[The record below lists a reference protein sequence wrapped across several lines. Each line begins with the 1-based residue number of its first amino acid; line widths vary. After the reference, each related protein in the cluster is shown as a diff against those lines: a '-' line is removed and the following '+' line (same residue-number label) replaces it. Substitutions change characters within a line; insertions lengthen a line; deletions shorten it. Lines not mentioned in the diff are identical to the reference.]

1 MQRTGDSLSLAGIP
15 CHSLLCGSL
24 SWTLSQADHIIF
36 LNTLSHY
43 RAHFL
48 SVNIS
53 NLIWHQNSNFS
64 FSLNRP
70 FPLQPGEF
78 RRKHLRQKH
87 RRPIHGKT
95 KDPEVTPG
103 NVADGTWEAS
113 SLGPFSWCLPRGA
126 AVSAAATAPASRLPT
141 QTQRASLCVS
151 GTPLCSVPD
160 HREAWTCSTTTDN
173 TESTPFQ
180 TDFKVRSDSRGHG
193 QLLQAFS
200 LK

>member
-1 MQRTGDSLSLAGIP
+1 MQRTGDSLGLAGIP

-43 RAHFL
+43 QAHFL

-70 FPLQPGEF
+70 FALQPGEL
-78 RRKHLRQKH
+78 RRRHLRQKH
-87 RRPIHGKT
+87 QRPVHGKN

-103 NVADGTWEAS
+103 NVAVGTWEAS
-113 SLGPFSWCLPRGA
+113 SLGPFSWCLPHEA
-126 AVSAAATAPASRLPT
+126 VVSAAAPTSRLPA
-141 QTQRASLCVS
+141 QTQRASLCVP
-151 GTPLCSVPD
+151 GTPLCSVP
-160 HREAWTCSTTTDN
+160 AS
-173 TESTPFQ
+173 
-180 TDFKVRSDSRGHG
+180 V
-193 QLLQAFS
+193 
-200 LK
+200 